1 MTYRERIAERLENLP
16 WMAPPIR
23 EPRGVVT
30 VAGGPLYFA
39 LWWHLVYALRDLGCR
54 LPLELWTVRAD
65 ELDAGMYA
73 AARDL
78 GATVIDAQAH
88 AQAHGNV
95 PPAGGWQCKAYA
107 MRHSGFAE
115 VIYLDADNVPVV
127 DPTYLL
133 MDKHYLRTGAIYWP
147 DLPPPRQRAEWVPTG
162 AWQAVGLEPVRSA
175 RPFESGQM
183 VVDRR
188 RHLAALDVAL
198 LMNEMHAETYRFVY
212 GDKDTFLLASHLTQ
226 TRYSMP
232 PRNPVWSAPA
242 INQHDMAGSLV
253 FQHACQGKDD
263 IVAGRILKSII
274 NRRYAPDARA
284 SLARTLPH
292 LVT

>member
-1 MTYRERIAERLENLP
+1 VTYLQRIRDRLENLP

-23 EPRGVVT
+23 DPRGIVT
-30 VAGGPLYFA
+30 VAGGRLYFA
-39 LWWHLVYALRDLGCR
+39 LWWHLVYGLRDLGCR
-54 LPLELWTVRAD
+54 LPLELWTVRPD
-65 ELDAGMYA
+65 ELDPAMYA
-73 AARDL
+73 AAGEL
-78 GATVIDAQAH
+78 GATVIDAETH

-95 PPAGGWQCKAYA
+95 APAGGWQAKSYA

-133 MDKHYLRTGAIYWP
+133 MDKDYLRTGAIYWP

-162 AWQAVGLEPVRSA
+162 AWQAVGLKPVRSA

-198 LMNEMHAETYRFVY
+198 LLNEMHDETYRFVY
-212 GDKDTFLLASHLTQ
+212 GDKDTFLLASHLTH

-263 IVAGRILKSII
+263 IVAGRIIKSII

-284 SLARTLPH
+284 SLARILPH

>member
-88 AQAHGNV
+88 AKATATSCRQA
-95 PPAGGWQCKAYA
+95 AG
-107 MRHSGFAE
+107 
-115 VIYLDADNVPVV
+115 
-127 DPTYLL
+127 
-133 MDKHYLRTGAIYWP
+133 
-147 DLPPPRQRAEWVPTG
+147 
-162 AWQAVGLEPVRSA
+162 SA
-175 RPFESGQM
+175 RRTPCVTADS
-183 VVDRR
+183 
-188 RHLAALDVAL
+188 
-198 LMNEMHAETYRFVY
+198 
-212 GDKDTFLLASHLTQ
+212 
-226 TRYSMP
+226 
-232 PRNPVWSAPA
+232 PR
-242 INQHDMAGSLV
+242 
-253 FQHACQGKDD
+253 
-263 IVAGRILKSII
+263 
-274 NRRYAPDARA
+274 
-284 SLARTLPH
+284 
-292 LVT
+292 